1 MNDCVLI
8 GAGGYA
14 VSLLDILNEQS
25 IQILGYVANAK
36 SNSLDFK
43 KIEDLDSVMTI
54 NQSVS
59 LINAIGISGGV
70 NVRARVFCELSSQG
84 FKFLNLISNFACI
97 SPHASLADGV
107 HVFPGAVVE
116 CDVSLM
122 ENVVINV
129 NSSVHH
135 GVSVGKHSFIAPG
148 ARLLGDSKI
157 GEKTLI
163 GSNAIIAPGVHIG
176 NNCKIAAG
184 SFVRFSLADGE
195 RNY

>member
-1 MNDCVLI
+1 MSECVLI

-25 IQILGYVANAK
+25 IQILGYVANTK
-36 SNSLDFK
+36 SNT
-43 KIEDLDSVMTI
+43 LDSENIENLDSLMTI
-54 NQSVS
+54 NQSVR

-70 NVRARVFCELSSQG
+70 NVRARVYGELSSQG

-97 SPHASLADGV
+97 SPHASISEGV

-116 CDVSLM
+116 RDVSLM
-122 ENVVINV
+122 ENVVLNV

-148 ARLLGDSKI
+148 ARLLGDCKI

-163 GSNAIIAPGVHIG
+163 GSNAVIAPGIHIG